1 MKPVRSGYDSSR
13 AALIENEPIVSLLDS
28 LYPHTRVDI
37 QERMDV
43 ILLVTIN
50 HVNIGLFTLNR
61 PYNNNEKE
69 H

>member
-1 MKPVRSGYDSSR
+1 MTLR
-13 AALIENEPIVSLLDS
+13 ALLSLRMSLLYRFS
-28 LYPHTRVDI
+28 IVLYLQTRVDI
-37 QERMDV
+37 RERIDV
-43 ILLVTIN
+43 SVLVTIN

>member
-1 MKPVRSGYDSSR
+1 MTLR
-13 AALIENEPIVSLLDS
+13 ALLSLRMSLLYRFS
-28 LYPHTRVDI
+28 IVLYPHTRVDI